1 MLRIIWCLVGSHQL
15 QIILSGITLYYLIRY
30 ASDTKKIAT
39 GTKQQAEG
47 LARPHL
53 IVRPGEPNKVDRHEQ
68 QGWYVENV
76 GSGPALN
83 VRSPAFGQPEGFS
96 YASISPGIP
105 EAKPL
110 RNFGEEATFFCKSLS
125 NTEYEFSVRLNERGK
140 PENLPGI
147 QKL

>member
-1 MLRIIWCLVGSHQL
+1 MLWTIWHFVGSHQI

-30 ASDTKKIAT
+30 ASDTKRIAES
-39 GTKQQAEG
+39 TKQQAEG

-68 QGWYVENV
+68 RGWYVENV

-83 VRSPAFGQPEGFS
+83 VRSSAFGQAEGFS
-96 YASISPGIP
+96 YASISPGVH

-110 RNFGEEATFFCKSLS
+110 RNQTAATFFCTSLS
-125 NTEYEFSVRLNERGK
+125 NTEYEFSARLNDQGQI
-140 PENLPGI
+140 ENLPGV
-147 QKL
+147 QKI

>member
-1 MLRIIWCLVGSHQL
+1 
-15 QIILSGITLYYLIRY
+15 LYYLIRY
-30 ASDTKKIAT
+30 ASDTRTIAKST
-39 GTKQQAEG
+39 RQQAEG

-53 IVRPGEPNKVDRHEQ
+53 IVRLGEPNIRTGDRFEQ

-83 VRSPAFGQPEGFS
+83 VRSTAFGQPEGFS
-96 YASISPGIP
+96 YASISPGVL

-110 RNFGEEATFFCKSLS
+110 GKFVKEAKFFCTSLS
-125 NTEYEFSVRLNERGK
+125 NTEYEFSARVNDQNRL
-140 PENLPGI
+140 ENLSAV